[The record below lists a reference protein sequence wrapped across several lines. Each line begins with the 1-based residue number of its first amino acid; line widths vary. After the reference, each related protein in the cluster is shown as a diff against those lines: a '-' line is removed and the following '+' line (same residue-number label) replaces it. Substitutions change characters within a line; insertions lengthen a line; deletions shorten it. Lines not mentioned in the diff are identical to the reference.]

1 MKDEGHS
8 RNALEV
14 GTVLNGVYRV
24 EAEFG
29 QGGFGIVYRAH
40 HTELD
45 YPVAIKEYLPAEL
58 AIREGRSVH
67 PRNADCREHFQEGMR
82 RFLEEAKQL
91 IAFRNHPNI
100 VSCRDFFR
108 GNGTAYLVMEY
119 EEGLPL
125 SELLRAREEEGRP
138 FGEEDLR
145 KVMVPLLEGLRQ
157 VHEAGVLHRDIKPG
171 NILVRRK
178 DERPVLID
186 FGAAKQN
193 FAEHSKSL
201 APFTEGYA
209 AIEQVGEGK
218 LGPWTDLYAV
228 GAVMWRMV
236 AGGNRPFEPPNPV
249 KVESRTHAVLRGEAD
264 PLPSAREL
272 GRGRFS
278 ERVLGAIDQCLE
290 LREADRV
297 QSCAELLGLLRG
309 EEKTAPVA
317 SQPRPAEEAQSQ
329 PPGEAE
335 AQPSRA
341 ARRYLRSL
349 SSRWTAAALV
359 MLAVAAILGLIFSDQ
374 FLEMRRESV
383 SVEWVKELLEQS
395 PSEITEGNRRE
406 PCMENPTIRC
416 LIGQAIRVARG
427 IDTSQRAEAFGR
439 IVGAFNAIASAQVKA
454 GDVDAA
460 GQTLTAALEMAR
472 RIDNASLRAETL
484 VAIAMQALAGDV
496 DAAGR
501 TRAAALDMARSIDN
515 ASLRAETLVAIAMQA
530 LVGDSDANSPSVF
543 LADGGKIVKQA
554 LAGDI
559 DAARRT
565 LAAVL
570 EIARSID
577 NASLRA
583 VVLAVIANEQ
593 ALVGDSDA
601 AGRTLTAALEMARS
615 IDNASFSAKVLAII
629 ARAQALVGDVD
640 AARQTL
646 AAALESTWKIDN
658 AYSRANALVI
668 IAVAQANSVDGQAA
682 KQTFAAALAIA
693 RNIDSAYSRADAL
706 SEITSA
712 QARVGHSA
720 TALETSHRIDDALEV
735 SSYVTRLT
743 SNARAQA
750 RAGHFA
756 AALAIARN
764 IDSAYFRVDAL
775 AVIAFQ
781 QVKAGDIDAA
791 RQTLAAALESTRSI
805 DDAPSRAHALAVIAF
820 QQVKAGDID
829 AARQTLAA
837 ALESTRSIDNAY
849 SNLRAP
855 ALTAI
860 ARVQVLAADIDAARR
875 TLTAAH
881 ESTRNIGSTFWRAH
895 ALNDIA
901 LEQAKAGDR
910 VAATYSI
917 GSALEAFDVDRD
929 SQSSLLMNI
938 ATTQAK
944 IGLVA
949 AAFKTAQGLDD
960 TPSSRARTMAL
971 RSIAHARAEL
981 GDFENATKAMM
992 AIRDKGDRVAGL
1004 AVVAVWLTEIRICPP
1019 LDYGNSRL
1027 RHPLARLDP

>member
-24 EAEFG
+24 EAELG

-67 PRNADCREHFQEGMR
+67 PRSADCREHFQEGMR

-91 IAFRNHPNI
+91 IAFRNHPNV
-100 VSCRDFFR
+100 VSCLDFFR
-108 GNGTAYLVMEY
+108 ANGTAYLVMEY

-125 SELLRAREEEGRP
+125 SELLRAREKEGRP

-472 RIDNASLRAETL
+472 RIDDASLRAETL

-515 ASLRAETLVAIAMQA
+515 ASLRAETLVAIAM
-530 LVGDSDANSPSVF
+530 
-543 LADGGKIVKQA
+543 
-554 LAGDI
+554 
-559 DAARRT
+559 
-565 LAAVL
+565 
-570 EIARSID
+570 
-577 NASLRA
+577 
-583 VVLAVIANEQ
+583 
-593 ALVGDSDA
+593 
-601 AGRTLTAALEMARS
+601 
-615 IDNASFSAKVLAII
+615 
-629 ARAQALVGDVD
+629 QALVGDVD

-781 QVKAGDIDAA
+781 QVKARDIDAA

-805 DDAPSRAHALAVIAF
+805 DDAPSRADALAVIAF

-849 SNLRAP
+849 SYLRAP

-875 TLTAAH
+875 TLTAAL

-929 SQSSLLMNI
+929 SQSLLMNI

-1019 LDYGNSRL
+1019 LDYGNMRL
-1027 RHPLARLDP
+1027 RHPWARLDP